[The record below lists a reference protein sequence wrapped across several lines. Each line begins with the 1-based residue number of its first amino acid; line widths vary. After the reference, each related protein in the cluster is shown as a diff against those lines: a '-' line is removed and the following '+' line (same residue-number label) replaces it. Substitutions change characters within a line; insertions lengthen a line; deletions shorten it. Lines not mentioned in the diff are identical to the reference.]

1 MINRDV
7 RIGMGHVDV
16 DVIISAMIL
25 AILHLNTV
33 FFFEVGNDFIQH
45 HDFASNKFSLFY
57 FKQRL
62 PSTVTVNALTMSQEY
77 FDIEDAIGKVVELV
91 NDNGGWTVIGWY
103 KRGVITDKSLLEVP
117 PSNVVSS
124 EVTAG
129 QINYHIIQL
138 LPSKKSFMDEGSNL
152 NLQLNEKKY
161 DTSRMYQAH

>member
-1 MINRDV
+1 
-7 RIGMGHVDV
+7 
-16 DVIISAMIL
+16 
-25 AILHLNTV
+25 
-33 FFFEVGNDFIQH
+33 
-45 HDFASNKFSLFY
+45 
-57 FKQRL
+57 
-62 PSTVTVNALTMSQEY
+62 MSQEY

-138 LPSKKSFMDEGSNL
+138 LPSNKSFMDEGSNL

-161 DTSRMYQAH
+161 DTSQMYQAH